1 MSDTRIVD
9 SFTQY
14 FTAEWLSGD
23 RSQCKLETMSIFSD
37 DFNPVPWLR
46 EKTLLALQS
55 AASLVDV
62 ANEPDTT
69 SWYKRKLLNS
79 AEHLVDR
86 LIPVVAYLHQTG
98 SAAADREEWET
109 ILEGGSFSL
118 ATWCKK
124 WKVADPTD
132 IGRGSLRHLRSV
144 EEDDEKAEELSQEP
158 FEGNLEQALDL
169 KLQIYSYMTRRL
181 LQEQLTLEAQ
191 RIMLWLLSNLWLADP
206 PDIVSISKRFLPTD
220 IGITPEQANSGYKEL
235 YVSGLIERVDHGGDD
250 RPDHLSLRLVIE
262 GRNDSRHAPEYRE
275 ETFGFPGARIAGK
288 VTSGQV
294 KELQIPDVYSAVLA
308 HWFKDDQALKELL
321 LSLQASLG
329 EDNVFIER
337 AEVKSKDEKPCLLV
351 HFRYPI
357 DADLALL
364 EKELSEEAQ
373 AWFKQRVV
381 KT

>member
-1 MSDTRIVD
+1 M
-9 SFTQY
+9 QY
-14 FTAEWLSGD
+14 FTVSWLKSAH
-23 RSQCKLETMSIFSD
+23 SQCKLETMSIFSD
-37 DFNPVPWLR
+37 EFNPVPWLR

-69 SWYKRKLLNS
+69 SWYKRKLLTS
-79 AEHLVDR
+79 AEQLVDR
-86 LIPVVAYLHQTG
+86 LIPVVAYLYQTG

-109 ILEGGSFSL
+109 VLEGGSFSL

-132 IGRGSLRHLRSV
+132 IGRGSLRHLRTV
-144 EEDDEKAEELSQEP
+144 EEDEEKSEELSQEP
-158 FEGNLEQALDL
+158 FDGDLQQAQDL

-181 LQEQLTLEAQ
+181 VQDQLTSEAQ
-191 RIMLWLLSNLWLADP
+191 RVLLWLLSNLWLADP
-206 PDIVSISKRFLPTD
+206 PDIVCISKRFLPTD
-220 IGITPEQANSGYKEL
+220 VDISPEQAASGYKEL
-235 YVSGLIERVDHGGDD
+235 YGRGFVERVDHGGDD

-262 GRNDSRHAPEYRE
+262 GRNDSRHAPEFRE

-294 KELQIPDVYSAVLA
+294 KELQIPDVYSAILV
-308 HWFKDDQALKELL
+308 HWFKNDQEMIELHD
-321 LSLQASLG
+321 SLQASLG
-329 EDNVFIER
+329 EDKVYIEH
-337 AEVKSKDEKPCLLV
+337 AEFTLEDEKPRLLI

-357 DADLALL
+357 DADLHRL
-364 EKELSEEAQ
+364 EMELTEHAE
-373 AWFKQRVV
+373 AWFKSRVV